1 MIENDK
7 CYIFASVKKYKDMMD
22 LIVLYAAKSIFSIN
36 NGYAQ
41 DMSIDDIK
49 NLAAF
54 AIGEKCRISNLPEY
68 KWWICTVKYDKR
80 RKWEVPK
87 SVYDLISSKYK
98 NEFQYHHGFRIRS
111 RDNAYKPRYLKLKKL
126 FSVIGNGN

>member
-1 MIENDK
+1 MIENNK
-7 CYIFASVKKYKDMMD
+7 YYIFTSVKKYKDMMD

-41 DMSIDDIK
+41 DMDIDDIK

-54 AIGEKCRISNLPEY
+54 AIGEKYRITNLPGY
-68 KWWICTVKYDKR
+68 KWWVGTIKYDRR

-98 NEFQYHHGFRIRS
+98 NEFHYYHGFRIRS

-126 FSVIGNGN
+126 FSVIGNG

>member
-7 CYIFASVKKYKDMMD
+7 YYIFASVKKYKDMMD

-41 DMSIDDIK
+41 DMDIDDIK

-54 AIGEKCRISNLPEY
+54 AIGEKYRITNLPGY
-68 KWWICTVKYDKR
+68 KWWIGTIKYDRR
-80 RKWEVPK
+80 RKWGVPK

-98 NEFQYHHGFRIRS
+98 NEFHYHHGFRIRS

-126 FSVIGNGN
+126 FSVIGNG

>member
-1 MIENDK
+1 MIENNK
-7 CYIFASVKKYKDMMD
+7 YYIFTSVKKYKDMMD
-22 LIVLYAAKSIFSIN
+22 LITFYAAKSIFS
-36 NGYAQ
+36 
-41 DMSIDDIK
+41 IK

-54 AIGEKCRISNLPEY
+54 AIGEKYRITNLPGY
-68 KWWICTVKYDKR
+68 KWWVGTIKYDRR

-98 NEFQYHHGFRIRS
+98 NEFHYHHGFRIRS

-126 FSVIGNGN
+126 FSVIGNC

>member
-7 CYIFASVKKYKDMMD
+7 YYIFASVKKYKDLMD
-22 LIVLYAAKSIFSIN
+22 LIVFYAAKSIFSIN

-41 DMSIDDIK
+41 DMNIDDIK

-54 AIGEKCRISNLPEY
+54 AIGEKYRITDLPGY
-68 KWWICTVKYDKR
+68 KWWIGTIKYDKR

-87 SVYDLISSKYK
+87 SIYDIISSKYK
-98 NEFQYHHGFRIRS
+98 NEFHYHHGSRIRL
-111 RDNAYKPRYLKLKKL
+111 RFNASKPRYHKLKKL
-126 FSVIGNGN
+126 LSVIGND

>member
-7 CYIFASVKKYKDMMD
+7 FYIFASVKKYKDMMD

-36 NGYAQ
+36 NGYVQ
-41 DMSIDDIK
+41 DMHIDDIK

-68 KWWICTVKYDKR
+68 KWWIGTIKYDKR

-87 SVYDLISSKYK
+87 EVYDLISSKYK
-98 NEFQYHHGFRIRS
+98 NEFQYQHGFRIRS
-111 RDNAYKPRYLKLKKL
+111 RDRAYKPRYLKLKKL
-126 FSVIGNGN
+126 FSVIGNGD

>member
-7 CYIFASVKKYKDMMD
+7 YYIFTSVKKYKDMMD

-41 DMSIDDIK
+41 DMPVDDIK

-54 AIGEKCRISNLPEY
+54 AIGEKYRITNLPGY
-68 KWWICTVKYDKR
+68 KWQIGTVKYDKR

-98 NEFQYHHGFRIRS
+98 NEFQYKHGFRIRS
-111 RDNAYKPRYLKLKKL
+111 RDNAYNPRYLKLKKL
-126 FSVIGNGN
+126 FSVIGNG